1 MKISDEKTM
10 FTYSHLKT
18 FIEQCQWIFQ
28 RYHRALP
35 MKKIMIITERKRWQF
50 IQQSDFAP
58 SMNLNSLW
66 FQMTSRY
73 VIKCY
78 TFTSCELE
86 KKLSIRIKSRY
97 SKSGE
102 FLLFSFYKTWW
113 LVEYFKVHFLQL
125 KQGKINSNNQ

>member
-28 RYHRALP
+28 TLP
-35 MKKIMIITERKRWQF
+35 QSTTDEEIMIITERKRWQF

-73 VIKCY
+73 DIKCY

-113 LVEYFKVHFLQL
+113 LVDYFQVHFLQL

>member
-1 MKISDEKTM
+1 MTRRQCLHTLILRHFSTSVFQTLPQSTTDE
-10 FTYSHLKT
+10 
-18 FIEQCQWIFQ
+18 ENNDNN
-28 RYHRALP
+28 
-35 MKKIMIITERKRWQF
+35 TERKRWQF

-58 SMNLNSLW
+58 SINLNSLW

-78 TFTSCELE
+78 TFTSCELK

-97 SKSGE
+97 SKSGW
-102 FLLFSFYKTWW
+102 FLIFSLYKTWW
-113 LVEYFKVHFLQL
+113 LVDYFKVHFLQL